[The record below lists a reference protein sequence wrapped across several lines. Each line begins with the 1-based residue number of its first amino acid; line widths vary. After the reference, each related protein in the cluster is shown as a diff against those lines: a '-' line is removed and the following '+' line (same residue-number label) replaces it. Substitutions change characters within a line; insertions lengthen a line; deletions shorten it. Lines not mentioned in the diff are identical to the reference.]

1 MIRVRKV
8 SGKTHTQQQLND
20 YANQNNPNN
29 LAFQARKANKKAK
42 KKKNNRY
49 DYCVD
54 SLEWFC
60 YGNPYDYE

>member
-42 KKKNNRY
+42 KRKIIAMII
-49 DYCVD
+49 V
-54 SLEWFC
+54 
-60 YGNPYDYE
+60 